1 MLSHSWS
8 VCYYSILLLYQVQCS
23 LNWYFSHCHCPSSI
37 IAIVA
42 IMIIFRMHNDHPW
55 SITTPCHEQ
64 PPICGCLQS
73 HPYRFWDFECAIF
86 FSAFWDHFGDI
97 YIYLYYIK
105 PSGLFMWIPLKFIMQ
120 WIPMTPAALASC
132 PGAPWSF
139 WRLDSAGPMSWVRCA
154 PSSAT
159 WTKKRRRRR
168 TGRGV
173 WCSGRF
179 RWVFPWG
186 KSTRH
191 SWENDGIM
199 MGEW

>member
-23 LNWYFSHCHCPSSI
+23 LNWYFSHCHCCKHHNRYSCHHDYFQDAQWPPLI
-37 IAIVA
+37 NH
-42 IMIIFRMHNDHPW
+42 RMW
-55 SITTPCHEQ
+55 ATPCHEQ

-73 HPYRFWDFECAIF
+73 HPYRFWDFECVIF
-86 FSAFWDHFGDI
+86 FPHFGDI
-97 YIYLYYIK
+97 YIYYIK
-105 PSGLFMWIPLKFIMQ
+105 PSDLFMWIPLKFIMQ
-120 WIPMTPAALASC
+120 WIPMNPAALASC

-168 TGRGV
+168 QGGACDAAVVFDGFFHGENQRDIHGR
-173 WCSGRF
+173 
-179 RWVFPWG
+179 
-186 KSTRH
+186 
-191 SWENDGIM
+191 M
-199 MGEW
+199 MG